1 MKFFLKNVF
10 AGIAKDYARYL
21 LTVLRDR
28 QGNTMS
34 LKNVMIRYKLFFVSV
49 MFTVPIVLLLYFF
62 VTEKNIAIR
71 FGTKEFYGNEI
82 LRIVRVLME
91 TTLYYHR
98 DILDKNDAS
107 ASIAVIDSSI
117 MEIKNKNKSLLESDP
132 YSDMI
137 QKKQFDDLEESWKN
151 ISSSGYDAFHQRV
164 RDYWSRIGDTSNL
177 ILDPDLDSY
186 YLMDFTLL
194 RVPESLT
201 LLDSAYSLISG
212 ITSDNLSEKQKIDLT
227 VLNGLIASNVE
238 NSNKSFLVA
247 YENDSSEGKIIKPKL
262 EPLISERN
270 QAFSEISLLIAKS
283 VSIGTLSTDDR
294 SILKKKIGSGYS
306 AQFALYDSS
315 LDMLDLLL
323 KARVARFKKNKM
335 ITLSVVSVFILISLF
350 SIIYLVRSVNNS
362 VNASRDIAEKLSG
375 GDLTVDSGIRIGRDE
390 LGRIIEAMLFFAAKI
405 RSAIKD
411 VFRASE
417 NLKKSSTDLSVMIEE
432 FHDDAKEQAA
442 SLEEISATIEEIL
455 TGMDSLSIS
464 AEDQRSNML
473 SLHSKM
479 SDLSDTV
486 GVMDNSVSSTK
497 SITDSLSE
505 KTLSGKK
512 SLEKITDRI
521 SKIHNSSSQMKGVV
535 DIINDIS
542 EQINLLSLNASIE
555 AARAGESGKGFAVVA
570 EEISKLADQ
579 TASSIKTISDLISF
593 NDREIKGGLVEI
605 EENNRLFG
613 EIIFGIQSIVKSID
627 SLSDNLYVQRSKN
640 SAIWTEYEDVQRE
653 YTLIK
658 NSIEELNNAFE
669 SAVQSVNMLNDVL
682 QRNAA
687 KYEMLTG
694 QAVLSSET
702 AVSLA
707 ESVAFFKT

>member
-1 MKFFLKNVF
+1 
-10 AGIAKDYARYL
+10 
-21 LTVLRDR
+21 
-28 QGNTMS
+28 
-34 LKNVMIRYKLFFVSV
+34 
-49 MFTVPIVLLLYFF
+49 MFTIPIVLLLYFF

-82 LRIVRVLME
+82 LRTVRVLME
-91 TTLYYHR
+91 NTLRYHR
-98 DILDKNDAS
+98 DILDNIDTS
-107 ASIAVIDSSI
+107 ASIDGINSSLLDI
-117 MEIKNKNKSLLESDP
+117 YNKNKSLFESDP

-137 QKKQFDDLEESWKN
+137 QKKQFEDMEESWKN
-151 ISSSGYDAFHQRV
+151 ISSSGYDAYHQSV

-212 ITSDNLSEKQKIDLT
+212 IASDNLSEKQKIDLT
-227 VLNGLIASNVE
+227 VLNGLIDSNVE
-238 NSNKSFLVA
+238 NSNKSFLVS

-262 EPLISERN
+262 EPLITERN
-270 QAFSEISLLIAKS
+270 QVFSEISAFISKS
-283 VSIGTLSTDDR
+283 VSTGILSANDR
-294 SILKKKIGSGYS
+294 SSLKKKIESGYS

-323 KARVARFKKNKM
+323 KARVSRFEKSKM

-417 NLKKSSTDLSVMIEE
+417 NLKKSSNDLSIMIEE

-455 TGMDSLSIS
+455 TGMDSLSLS

-497 SITDSLSE
+497 FITDSLSE

-593 NDREIKGGLVEI
+593 NDREIKGGLIEI

-613 EIIFGIQSIVKSID
+613 EIISGIQSIVKSID
-627 SLSDNLYVQRSKN
+627 SLSDNLFVQRSKN
-640 SAIWTEYEDVQRE
+640 TAIWTEYEDVQSE

-658 NSIEELNNAFE
+658 NSIEELNNTFE

>member
-1 MKFFLKNVF
+1 M
-10 AGIAKDYARYL
+10 G
-21 LTVLRDR
+21 
-28 QGNTMS
+28 
-34 LKNVMIRYKLFFVSV
+34 LKNVMIRNKLFFVSV
-49 MFTVPIVLLLYFF
+49 MFVIPIVLLLYFF
-62 VTEKNIAIR
+62 ITEKNVAIR
-71 FGTKEFYGNEI
+71 FGTKEYYGNEI
-82 LRIVRVLME
+82 LREVRILME
-91 TTLYYHR
+91 DTLRYHR
-98 DILDKNDAS
+98 EILDESDS
-107 ASIAVIDSSI
+107 ASSALQIDSAISQI
-117 MEIKNKNKSLLESDP
+117 EKKNKFLLDSDP
-132 YSDMI
+132 HSDMI
-137 QKKQFDDLEESWKN
+137 QEKQYDLMRESWKN
-151 ISSSGYDAFHQRV
+151 ISSTGYDAFHQSI

-194 RVPESLT
+194 RVPESLS
-201 LLDSAYSLISG
+201 LLDSTYALITKIDSEK
-212 ITSDNLSEKQKIDLT
+212 LSEKQKIDLT
-227 VLNGLIASNVE
+227 VLNGLIVSNTE

-247 YENDSSEGKIIKPKL
+247 YENDSTEGKILKKKL
-262 EPLISERN
+262 ESQISERN
-270 QAFSEISLLIAKS
+270 KAFSEISDMITKS
-283 VSIGTLSTDDR
+283 VSSGSISGNDLSA
-294 SILKKKIGSGYS
+294 LKKNFENAYS
-306 AQFALYDSS
+306 SQFSLYDSS

-323 KARVARFKKNKM
+323 KARVARFEKNKF

-362 VNASRDIAEKLSG
+362 VMASRDIAERLSG
-375 GDLTVDSGIRIGRDE
+375 GDLTVDSGLLIGRDE

-417 NLKKSSTDLSVMIEE
+417 NLNKSSKDLSVMIEE

-455 TGMDSLSIS
+455 TGMDSLSMN
-464 AEDQRSNML
+464 AEDQRTNML

-512 SLEKITDRI
+512 SLDKITDRI
-521 SKIHNSSSQMKGVV
+521 SKIHDSSSQMKGVV

-579 TASSIKTISDLISF
+579 TASSIKNISDLISF

-613 EIIFGIQSIVKSID
+613 DIIAGIQTIVKSID
-627 SLSDNLYVQRSKN
+627 SLSDNLSIQRSKN
-640 SAIWTEYEDVQRE
+640 SAIWTEYEDVQKE
-653 YTLIK
+653 YSQIK
-658 NSIEELNNAFE
+658 NSIQELNNAFE
-669 SAVQSVNMLNDVL
+669 SAVQSVNMLNEVL
-682 QRNAA
+682 QRNVA

-694 QAVLSSET
+694 QALLSSET
-702 AVSLA
+702 ASSLA
-707 ESVAFFKT
+707 ESVSFFKT

>member
-1 MKFFLKNVF
+1 
-10 AGIAKDYARYL
+10 
-21 LTVLRDR
+21 
-28 QGNTMS
+28 MS

-49 MFTVPIVLLLYFF
+49 MFTIPIVLLLYFF

-82 LRIVRVLME
+82 LRTVRVLME
-91 TTLYYHR
+91 NTLRYHR
-98 DILDKNDAS
+98 DILDNIDTS
-107 ASIAVIDSSI
+107 ASIDGINSSLLDI
-117 MEIKNKNKSLLESDP
+117 YNKNKSLFESDP

-137 QKKQFDDLEESWKN
+137 QKKQFEDMEESWKN
-151 ISSSGYDAFHQRV
+151 ISSSGYDAYHQSV

-212 ITSDNLSEKQKIDLT
+212 IASDNLSEKQKIDLT
-227 VLNGLIASNVE
+227 VLNGLIDSNVE
-238 NSNKSFLVA
+238 NSNKSFLVS

-262 EPLISERN
+262 EPLITERN
-270 QAFSEISLLIAKS
+270 QVFSEISAFISKS
-283 VSIGTLSTDDR
+283 VSTGILSANDR
-294 SILKKKIGSGYS
+294 SSLKKKIESGYS

-323 KARVARFKKNKM
+323 KARVSRFEKSKM

-417 NLKKSSTDLSVMIEE
+417 NLKKSSNDLSIMIEE

-455 TGMDSLSIS
+455 TGMDSLSLS

-497 SITDSLSE
+497 FITDSLSE

-593 NDREIKGGLVEI
+593 NDREIKGGLIEI

-613 EIIFGIQSIVKSID
+613 EIISGIQSIVKSID
-627 SLSDNLYVQRSKN
+627 SLSDNLFVQRSKN
-640 SAIWTEYEDVQRE
+640 TAIWTEYEDVQSE

-658 NSIEELNNAFE
+658 NSIEELNNTFE

>member
-1 MKFFLKNVF
+1 
-10 AGIAKDYARYL
+10 
-21 LTVLRDR
+21 
-28 QGNTMS
+28 
-34 LKNVMIRYKLFFVSV
+34 
-49 MFTVPIVLLLYFF
+49 MFTIPIVLLLYFF

-82 LRIVRVLME
+82 LRTVRVLME
-91 TTLYYHR
+91 NTLRYHR
-98 DILDKNDAS
+98 DILDNNDAS
-107 ASIAVIDSSI
+107 ASIAGINSSLLDID
-117 MEIKNKNKSLLESDP
+117 NKNKSLLESDP

-137 QKKQFDDLEESWKN
+137 QKKQFEDMEESWKN
-151 ISSSGYDAFHQRV
+151 ISSSGYDAYHQRV

-212 ITSDNLSEKQKIDLT
+212 ITSDNLSEKQKIDFT
-227 VLNGLIASNVE
+227 VLNGLIDSNVE
-238 NSNKSFLVA
+238 NSNKSFLVS

-262 EPLISERN
+262 EPLITERN
-270 QAFSEISLLIAKS
+270 QVFSEISAFISKS
-283 VSIGTLSTDDR
+283 VSTGILSANDR
-294 SILKKKIGSGYS
+294 SNLKKKIESGYS

-323 KARVARFKKNKM
+323 KARVSRFEKSKM
-335 ITLSVVSVFILISLF
+335 ITLSFVSIFIMISLF

-417 NLKKSSTDLSVMIEE
+417 NLKKSSNDLSMMIEE

-455 TGMDSLSIS
+455 TGMDSLSLS

-497 SITDSLSE
+497 SITDSLSQ

-613 EIIFGIQSIVKSID
+613 EIISGIQSIVKSID
-627 SLSDNLYVQRSKN
+627 SLSDNLFVQRSKN
-640 SAIWTEYEDVQRE
+640 SAIWTEYEDVQSE

>member
-1 MKFFLKNVF
+1 
-10 AGIAKDYARYL
+10 
-21 LTVLRDR
+21 
-28 QGNTMS
+28 
-34 LKNVMIRYKLFFVSV
+34 VMIRYKLFFVSV
-49 MFTVPIVLLLYFF
+49 MFTIPIVLLLYFF

-82 LRIVRVLME
+82 LRTVRVLME
-91 TTLYYHR
+91 NTLRYHR
-98 DILDKNDAS
+98 DILDNIDTS
-107 ASIAVIDSSI
+107 ASIDGINSSLLDI
-117 MEIKNKNKSLLESDP
+117 YNKNKSLFESDP

-137 QKKQFDDLEESWKN
+137 QKKQFEDMEESWKN
-151 ISSSGYDAFHQRV
+151 ISSSGYDAYHQSV

-212 ITSDNLSEKQKIDLT
+212 IASDNLSEKQKIDLT
-227 VLNGLIASNVE
+227 VLNGLIDSNVE
-238 NSNKSFLVA
+238 NSNKSFLVS

-262 EPLISERN
+262 EPLITERN
-270 QAFSEISLLIAKS
+270 QVFSEISAFISKS
-283 VSIGTLSTDDR
+283 VSTGILSANDR
-294 SILKKKIGSGYS
+294 SSLKKKIESGYS

-323 KARVARFKKNKM
+323 KARVSRFEKSKM

-417 NLKKSSTDLSVMIEE
+417 NLKKSSNDLSIMIEE

-455 TGMDSLSIS
+455 TGMDSLSLS

-497 SITDSLSE
+497 FITDSLSE

-593 NDREIKGGLVEI
+593 NDREIKGGLIEI

-613 EIIFGIQSIVKSID
+613 EIISGIQSIVKSID
-627 SLSDNLYVQRSKN
+627 SLSDNLFVQRSKN
-640 SAIWTEYEDVQRE
+640 TAIWTEYEDVQSE

-658 NSIEELNNAFE
+658 NSIEELNNTFE

>member
-1 MKFFLKNVF
+1 
-10 AGIAKDYARYL
+10 
-21 LTVLRDR
+21 
-28 QGNTMS
+28 
-34 LKNVMIRYKLFFVSV
+34 MIRYKLFFVSV
-49 MFTVPIVLLLYFF
+49 MFTIPIVLLLYFF

-82 LRIVRVLME
+82 LRTVRVLME
-91 TTLYYHR
+91 NTLRYHR
-98 DILDKNDAS
+98 DILDNIDTS
-107 ASIAVIDSSI
+107 ASIDGINSSLLDI
-117 MEIKNKNKSLLESDP
+117 YNKNKSLFESDP

-137 QKKQFDDLEESWKN
+137 QKKQFEDMEESWKN
-151 ISSSGYDAFHQRV
+151 ISSSGYDAYHQSV

-212 ITSDNLSEKQKIDLT
+212 IASDNLSEKQKIDLT
-227 VLNGLIASNVE
+227 VLNGLIDSNVE
-238 NSNKSFLVA
+238 NSNKSFLVS

-262 EPLISERN
+262 EPLITERN
-270 QAFSEISLLIAKS
+270 QVFSEISAFISKS
-283 VSIGTLSTDDR
+283 VSTGILSANDR
-294 SILKKKIGSGYS
+294 SSLKKKIESGYS

-323 KARVARFKKNKM
+323 KARVSRFEKSKM

-417 NLKKSSTDLSVMIEE
+417 NLKKSSNDLSIMIEE

-455 TGMDSLSIS
+455 TGMDSLSLS

-497 SITDSLSE
+497 FITDSLSE

-593 NDREIKGGLVEI
+593 NDREIKGGLIEI

-613 EIIFGIQSIVKSID
+613 EIISGIQSIVKSID
-627 SLSDNLYVQRSKN
+627 SLSDNLFVQRSKN
-640 SAIWTEYEDVQRE
+640 TAIWTEYEDVQSE

-658 NSIEELNNAFE
+658 NSIEELNNTFE

>member
-1 MKFFLKNVF
+1 
-10 AGIAKDYARYL
+10 
-21 LTVLRDR
+21 
-28 QGNTMS
+28 MS

-49 MFTVPIVLLLYFF
+49 MFTIPIVLLLYFF

-71 FGTKEFYGNEI
+71 FGTKEYYGNEI
-82 LRIVRVLME
+82 LREVRILME
-91 TTLYYHR
+91 DTLRYHR
-98 DILDKNDAS
+98 EILEKLDS
-107 ASIAVIDSSI
+107 ASSALRIDLAI
-117 MEIKNKNKSLLESDP
+117 LQIEKKNEFLLDSDTH
-132 YSDMI
+132 SDMN
-137 QKKQFDDLEESWKN
+137 QDKQYELMKESWTN
-151 ISSSGYDAFHQRV
+151 ITSTGYDVFHQSI

-201 LLDSAYSLISG
+201 LLDSTYSLISE

-227 VLNGLIASNVE
+227 VLNGLIDSNVE
-238 NSNKSFLVA
+238 NSNKSFLVS

-262 EPLISERN
+262 EPLITERN
-270 QAFSEISLLIAKS
+270 QVFSETSELISKS
-283 VSIGTLSTDDR
+283 VSTGILSANDR
-294 SILKKKIGSGYS
+294 SNLKKKIESGYS

-315 LDMLDLLL
+315 LDMLDILL
-323 KARVARFKKNKM
+323 KARVARFEKSKM
-335 ITLSVVSVFILISLF
+335 ITLSVVSIFIMISLF

-375 GDLTVDSGIRIGRDE
+375 GDLTVNSGIRIGRDE

-411 VFRASE
+411 VFLASE
-417 NLKKSSTDLSVMIEE
+417 NLKKSSKDLSLMIEE

-455 TGMDSLSIS
+455 TGMDSLSLN
-464 AEDQRSNML
+464 AEDQRANML

-512 SLEKITDRI
+512 SLDKITDRI
-521 SKIHNSSSQMKGVV
+521 SKIHDSSSQMKGVV

-579 TASSIKTISDLISF
+579 TASSIKTISDLISL

-613 EIIFGIQSIVKSID
+613 DIISGIQTIIKSID
-627 SLSDNLYVQRSKN
+627 SLSDNLEIQRSKN
-640 SAIWTEYEDVQRE
+640 SAIWTEYDDVQKE
-653 YTLIK
+653 YTQIK
-658 NSIEELNNAFE
+658 NSIQELNNAFE

-682 QRNAA
+682 QRNVA

-694 QAVLSSET
+694 QALLSSET
-702 AVSLA
+702 AISLA
-707 ESVAFFKT
+707 ESVSFFKT